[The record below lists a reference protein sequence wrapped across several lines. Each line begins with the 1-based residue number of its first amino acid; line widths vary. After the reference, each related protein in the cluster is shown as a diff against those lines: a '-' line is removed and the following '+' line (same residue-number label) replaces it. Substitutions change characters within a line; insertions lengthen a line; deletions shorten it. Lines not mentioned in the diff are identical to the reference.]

1 MKGGLEL
8 ETEDK
13 KRQLRNKQDMSYIRD
28 NMPDIWHMIVS
39 TRCCPI
45 HLGLQKYCSL
55 AIPDEEGQTCEDCWN
70 QAIQIDNPV
79 LIVKGMY
86 YCPACHKPLTVVK
99 IENGQQQWRCDACH
113 KTYVVPTGYRRN
125 TLSIMA
131 FYRCFTPAGNPA
143 GAFFICG

>member
-1 MKGGLEL
+1 MKGGLKL

-86 YCPACHKPLTVVK
+86 YCPACHK
-99 IENGQQQWRCDACH
+99 
-113 KTYVVPTGYRRN
+113 TYVVPTA
-125 TLSIMA
+125 TA
-131 FYRCFTPAGNPA
+131 ETP
-143 GAFFICG
+143 

>member
-55 AIPDEEGQTCEDCWN
+55 AIPDEEGQTCEYCWN

-113 KTYVVPTGYRRN
+113 KTYVVPTA
-125 TLSIMA
+125 TA
-131 FYRCFTPAGNPA
+131 ETP
-143 GAFFICG
+143 